1 MQKTG
6 MLALVCALAL
16 IGSTDSKGLE
26 QARSKDIYVS
36 TVGDDSG
43 TGGSPETA
51 FATLRHA
58 LRRAGPGTTI
68 RVLPGVYRESA
79 RVQVRGLL
87 GAPITVIGTGGRP
100 VFSGGG
106 VDRYGLWLD
115 GSRHIVLDRLAFRDY
130 TDMGVLVV
138 GSSNMTLRRLRVHGN
153 GFDPQIGWVE
163 GYGIHLDESSDLL
176 VERNRAFNNGPDPRP
191 WNSAGTGINGF
202 AMRRAVI
209 RNNRS
214 YDNHGG
220 GILVEDSFDV
230 LVKRNHITGN
240 DLDVSADQWWDGGIW
255 VDGGSD
261 VRLVRNKIQDNLG
274 PGIEISDE
282 DCQNPTGYLLRGN
295 VSTGNYFGIFV
306 WNFGTTDFPP
316 ESILKLSANRFEN
329 NTRTD
334 VWIDADLANCR

>member
-1 MQKTG
+1 VKRLKIG
-6 MLALVCALAL
+6 VLVALLVASA
-16 IGSTDSKGLE
+16 GATQPTE
-26 QARSKDIYVS
+26 ARSKDIYVS
-36 TVGDDSG
+36 TTGDDG
-43 TGGSPETA
+43 NNGGSPASA

-79 RVQVRGLL
+79 RAQVRGLL

-115 GSRHIVLDRLAFRDY
+115 GSRHIVLERLEFRDY
-130 TDMGVLVV
+130 TDIGVVIV
-138 GSSNMTLRRLRVHGN
+138 GSNDMTLRRLRVHHN

-176 VERNRAFNNGPDPRP
+176 VERNRTFENGPNPRP

-214 YDNHGG
+214 YNNHGG

-230 LVKRNHITGN
+230 LVKRNRIHGN
-240 DLDVSADQWWDGGIW
+240 DLDVSADEWWDAGIW
-255 VDGGSD
+255 VDGGGD
-261 VRLVRNKIQDNLG
+261 VRLVRNMIQDNLG

-282 DCQNPTGYLLRGN
+282 DCQSPTGYVLRGN
-295 VSTGNYFGIFV
+295 VSTRNYYGIFI
-306 WNFGTTDFPP
+306 WNFGTTGFPP
-316 ESILKLSANRFEN
+316 EDILELSRNVFEN
-329 NTRTD
+329 NSRMD
-334 VWIDADLANCR
+334 IWIDPDLEDCR

>member
-1 MQKTG
+1 MNRIKIG
-6 MLALVCALAL
+6 AL
-16 IGSTDSKGLE
+16 IVALLISAGPADMT

-36 TVGDDSG
+36 TTGDDSND
-43 TGGSPETA
+43 GGSPATA

-58 LRRAGPGTTI
+58 LRRAGPGTVI
-68 RVLPGVYRESA
+68 RVLPGTYRESA
-79 RVQVRGLL
+79 RARVRGLL

-115 GSRHIVLDRLAFRDY
+115 GSRHVILERLAFRDY
-130 TDMGVLVV
+130 TDIGVVIV
-138 GSSNMTLRRLRVHGN
+138 ESSNMTLRKLRVHGN

-176 VERNRAFNNGPDPRP
+176 VERNRVFDNGPNPRP

-202 AMRRAVI
+202 AMERAVI
-209 RNNRS
+209 RKNRS

-230 LVKRNHITGN
+230 LVKRNRITGN
-240 DLDVSADQWWDGGIW
+240 DLDVWADGWWDGGIW
-255 VDGGSD
+255 VDGGAD
-261 VRLVRNKIQDNLG
+261 VRLIRNTITDNLG

-282 DCQNPTGYLLRGN
+282 DCQSPTGYLLRGN
-295 VSTGNYFGIFV
+295 VSTRNYYGIFI
-306 WNFGTTDFPP
+306 WNFGTTGFPP
-316 ESILKLSANRFEN
+316 EDILKVSGNRFEN
-329 NTRTD
+329 NSRKD
-334 VWIDADLANCR
+334 VWIDADIEDCRS